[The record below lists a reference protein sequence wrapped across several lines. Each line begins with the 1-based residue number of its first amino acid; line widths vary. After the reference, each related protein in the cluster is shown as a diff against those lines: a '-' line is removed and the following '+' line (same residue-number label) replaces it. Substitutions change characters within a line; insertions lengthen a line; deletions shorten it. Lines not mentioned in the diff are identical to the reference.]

1 VKKLLKEGTSPDARA
16 KDRALMLAAL
26 SGHEDVVNTLVQQG
40 ASVNI
45 KDKTGHTALNY
56 NHFHLKIMTILLGY
70 GLH

>member
-1 VKKLLKEGTSPDARA
+1 
-16 KDRALMLAAL
+16 MLAAL